1 MPVEP
6 AAIKSTTS
14 RTLNLANVGSVL
26 LGALTFVGLALAWDS
41 YLGALVAALLA
52 AAVTGAA
59 WWLWVR
65 STKPPGTETGLT
77 APEMGVIPAY
87 TPVPA
92 PTLSDPDS
100 AAADAY
106 NQMSALVE
114 DATDSTVLLVTGP
127 SPGSGAS
134 SVALNLAISS
144 TRAGRKVVLVD
155 GDHDSKGL
163 SSFVRT
169 KDGPG
174 LTELAAGS
182 ADLAQA
188 SRIWVLD
195 PTSRLPFI
203 PSGARAPSNG
213 DGLRSEPVA
222 DAVDRLSEAAD
233 LILID
238 TSPATDDEAIDLAA
252 HADGS
257 ILVVPNQT
265 TAATA
270 QAASRRLEEAGAPVV
285 GYVINGAPLYRPPT
299 LGRVL
304 KRSVAAFAVAIIALL
319 LWNGLQIWDSWRTA
333 ERENLNV
340 AAAADLLPLPA
351 DSVISDEL
359 DTLTEEVGE
368 ELEEDIAALVA
379 PPPRDEEE
387 FQSFL
392 IVGTDAG
399 GTRADVIILLL
410 QPPGE
415 APAMV
420 SLPRDLWV
428 PNRCTQNLTRINV
441 NLRGCGSEVNG
452 PTLLALAVE
461 DFTGIAV
468 DHFALFDF
476 EGFERVID
484 ELGGVQICLEYQVR
498 DSASELNLPAGCTNA
513 TGAQALS
520 WVRSRS
526 THEKVDGVWRRMP
539 NASDLTRNQHQQ
551 DVILA
556 MVAKAKT
563 FESLSEV
570 ASKFRSL
577 TEFFTFDD
585 QLGFTEAVALAWS
598 LRDIDIVTVE
608 RIRIPVSYHTTNK
621 GAEVLLPK
629 VAFNELLEEV
639 YPASQDPA

>member
-1 MPVEP
+1 M
-6 AAIKSTTS
+6 S
-14 RTLNLANVGSVL
+14 RTLNLANIGSVL
-26 LGALTFVGLALAWDS
+26 LGAFTFVGLALAWDT
-41 YLGALVAALLA
+41 YLGVLA
-52 AAVTGAA
+52 AAVISATVTGVA

-65 STKPPGTETGLT
+65 ATKPAGTDTGLE

-87 TPVPA
+87 VPVPA
-92 PTLSDPDS
+92 PTLSDPES

-106 NQMSALVE
+106 KQMSTSVQE
-114 DATDSTVLLVTGP
+114 ATDSTVLLVTGP

-155 GDHDSKGL
+155 GDHDTRGL
-163 SSFVRT
+163 TNFVRT

-174 LTELAAGS
+174 LAELAAGT

-195 PTSRLPFI
+195 PANRLPFI
-203 PSGARAPSNG
+203 PSGSGVPTNG

-257 ILVVPNQT
+257 LLVVPNRT
-265 TAATA
+265 PAAMT

-285 GYVINGAPLYRPPT
+285 GYVINGAPPYRPPT
-299 LGRVL
+299 LLRVL
-304 KRSVAAFAVAIIALL
+304 KRSLAAFAVAVIAFL

-359 DTLTEEVGE
+359 ETLTEELGE
-368 ELEEDIAALVA
+368 ELEEDIAELVA
-379 PPPRDEEE
+379 PPRQEEEE

-392 IVGTDAG
+392 IVGSEGA
-399 GTRADVIILLL
+399 RADVIILLL
-410 QPPGE
+410 QPPDGA

-441 NLRGCGSEVNG
+441 NLRGCGPEVNG

-461 DFTGIAV
+461 DFTGVAV

-476 EGFERVID
+476 EGFERIID
-484 ELGGVQICLEYQVR
+484 ELGGVEICLEYEVR
-498 DSASELNLPAGCTNA
+498 DSKSELRLPAGCTNA

-526 THEKVDGVWRRMP
+526 TQEKVNGTWRRMP
-539 NASDLTRNQHQQ
+539 NASDLTRNEHQQ
-551 DVILA
+551 DVILS
-556 MVAKAKT
+556 MVAKAKS
-563 FESLSEV
+563 FESVSEL

-598 LRDIDIVTVE
+598 LRDVE
-608 RIRIPVSYHTTNK
+608 IGRVHRIKIPVSYHTTNR

-629 VAFNELLEEV
+629 VSFDELLEET
-639 YPASQDPA
+639 YPVGQDPS